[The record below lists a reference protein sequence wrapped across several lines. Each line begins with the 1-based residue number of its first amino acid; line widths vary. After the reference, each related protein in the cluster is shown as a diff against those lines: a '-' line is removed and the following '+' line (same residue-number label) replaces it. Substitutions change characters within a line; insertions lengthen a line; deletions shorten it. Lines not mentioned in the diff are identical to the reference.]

1 MSLLDKLFDKREKKN
16 HNDICHFIYGITMYQ
31 KVGYTSEFSDIPE
44 DIYRADMLGIV
55 TAHLDTRPKER
66 CMVFSWSEDIFMH
79 ISICESR
86 EIKERY
92 LPIYE
97 GRHKHYSN
105 FIKTQMSNSVNG
117 TTVKALAAEICRVY
131 GIEPDSARINSIA
144 VDINAFI
151 DIINGI
157 FETFRIV

>member
-1 MSLLDKLFDKREKKN
+1 MGLLDKLFDNREKK
-16 HNDICHFIYGITMYQ
+16 DYVDVCHFIYGIAMYQ

-44 DIYRADMLGIV
+44 DIYRADMLGII
-55 TAHLDTRPKER
+55 TSHLDTRPKER
-66 CMVFSWSEDIFMH
+66 YMVFSWSEDIFMH
-79 ISICESR
+79 ISISQPR

-105 FIKTQMSNSVNG
+105 FIKTQMSNSVNA
-117 TTVKALAAEICRVY
+117 TTVKTLAAEVCRVY
-131 GIEPDSARINSIA
+131 GIEPDPARINSIA
-144 VDINAFI
+144 VDINVFI